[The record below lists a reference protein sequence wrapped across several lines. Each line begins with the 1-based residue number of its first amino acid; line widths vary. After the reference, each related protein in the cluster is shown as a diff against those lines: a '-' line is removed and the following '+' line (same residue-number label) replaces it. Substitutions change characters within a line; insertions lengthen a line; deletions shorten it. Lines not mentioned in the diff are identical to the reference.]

1 MFIGLSEIE
10 LDTSEDTG
18 VLFDVISADPD
29 APVPPI
35 QARYNE
41 THITVD
47 IEKAVAHLLSFHDRF
62 ARIKGIADTF
72 TDEDQQGEHQSDGD
86 EGCESKPRGKEV
98 GPSLLDHFT
107 Q

>member
-1 MFIGLSEIE
+1 MATVCDCLWEPFSLQCLQVIAWNSAGLNSSARATDGMFIGLSEIE

-41 THITVD
+41 TLPLILRR
-47 IEKAVAHLLSFHDRF
+47 LLLF
-62 ARIKGIADTF
+62 
-72 TDEDQQGEHQSDGD
+72 E
-86 EGCESKPRGKEV
+86 
-98 GPSLLDHFT
+98 LWWW
-107 Q
+107 